1 MFQDISVLHYVIC
14 YIAGHICGSVPCGL
28 WICKMVYG
36 IDIRDYGSKNIGT
49 TNVFRTVGWPAAIAV
64 LSGDILK
71 GLLVVILVDYLFHN
85 PGLNVAAALGAFL
98 GHSYSV
104 FLGFKGG
111 KSVATGVGMIIFLM
125 PKVAASVTV
134 VWLLLVLATR
144 YVSLGSIVA
153 ALTAPFFAWY
163 FDNPMPYILLT
174 IFAAVMITVRHKDNI
189 KRLMSG
195 TESKIKPG
203 KFEKK

>member
-14 YIAGHICGSVPCGL
+14 YITGHICGSVPCGL

-64 LSGDILK
+64 LIGDILK

-134 VWLLLVLATR
+134 VWLILVLATR

-203 KFEKK
+203 KFKKK